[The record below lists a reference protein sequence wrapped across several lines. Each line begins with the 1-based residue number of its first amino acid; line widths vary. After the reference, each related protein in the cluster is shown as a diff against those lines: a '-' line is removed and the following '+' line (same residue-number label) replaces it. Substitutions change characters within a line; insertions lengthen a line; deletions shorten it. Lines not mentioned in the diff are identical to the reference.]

1 MRHGKERSDVHLP
14 VAAAALAYMAAISL
28 SSCNNKPSSDTLRE
42 GWGGTSSTEVEEVAR
57 SSPAILFI
65 QLGYVVLGGIE
76 GLESI

>member
-28 SSCNNKPSSDTLRE
+28 SSCNNRPSSDTLRE
-42 GWGGTSSTEVEEVAR
+42 GWGTSSTEVEEVAR